1 MSRAGVPSWDPR
13 ALYSARTDARLDQG
27 TLAERAGTSR
37 ASVANY
43 ERADGHAPS
52 PAVLVALARVLDV
65 PPRELMARDVRG
77 LAVLRAVAGLSQ
89 LELVERLPTRDLS
102 VPAYKAIETGRTRR
116 LRESDATA
124 IAAVLGTDRDTLMR
138 EHAYD
143 VEAFIAREGEGST
156 VE

>member
-1 MSRAGVPSWDPR
+1 M
-13 ALYSARTDARLDQG
+13 DQG
-27 TLAERAGTSR
+27 VLAERVGISR

-43 ERADGHAPS
+43 ERTDGHAPS
-52 PAVLVALARVLDV
+52 PAVLVSLARALDA
-65 PPRELMARDVRG
+65 PPRELLAPDARG

-89 LELVERLPTRDLS
+89 SELVERLPTRDLS

-116 LRESDATA
+116 LRESDAEA

-143 VEAFIAREGEGST
+143 VDAFTARAGEGSAA
-156 VE
+156 E